1 MTTRF
6 RISEVDCIAIS
17 GESFILHR
25 QTTDGVVLRRLDGSE
40 GYLEFTSPDLIKLL
54 ARPDV
59 AYHRG
64 FFSSAQAARR
74 LRNDQQYL
82 TTLPP
87 KVREKLLWKES
98 YCQALK
104 ALEAEGKV
112 VRTLRSIAKAMP
124 LMMQIVNDQEEKRQL
139 QHGQKP
145 GGKEVKLRTR
155 PGASTLRSWL
165 RLYERNGQNALA
177 LLRKQRGGATYPQK
191 FCAEAERLLAECTA
205 GYLSRNRPSQL
216 DIVEAT
222 RKRFD
227 EVNQS
232 RAFLGKAHLPTP
244 SSRSICRRIKALDA
258 FEVYAARYGLDAAR
272 RHFAIYENGIKAT
285 HPLERIE
292 MDEWNVDIISLF
304 GRAGTLDKLDR
315 DQRRRYEIGRRW
327 IYVGIDCATRC
338 VVSFL
343 LVDKPSA
350 ENAIR
355 ALGLITKDKTPI
367 AREVQCKSPWHQHG
381 GIGTIVTDQGS
392 AFTSYEFRT
401 AVTDLGSTYEAPP
414 AGIPKLRGK
423 IERIFGTFGGK
434 LAQHLTGRTFQNPV
448 ARGDYPSEE
457 WAALTDDELAKIFTT
472 FIVDIYHNTPHRGLK
487 GETPRNA
494 WERLAAEKHVTAP
507 PDATTQRAVFGV
519 PVERELGPHGVRIH
533 GINYTCPELKDALL
547 RGSERRIPVRVDPD
561 DISAVAVFTGGRF
574 VSAQAVSE
582 EVKGLSLDEW
592 QRIVFDIT
600 NRHRRQ
606 AELTEDVIREA
617 RSRIID
623 VDHGARELMRIQP
636 KRITPEELDRAEN
649 DIYLGHEVKPRQ
661 VQIEQS
667 RVGSDLFSDVV
678 DAVPPASAHDNPPEE
693 NQIISQKKPW
703 VLRDD

>member
-1 MTTRF
+1 MTPRF
-6 RISEVDCIAIS
+6 GISEVDCIVVN

-54 ARPDV
+54 ARRDV
-59 AYHRG
+59 EYRRG

-82 TTLPP
+82 TTLPS

-112 VRTLRSIAKAMP
+112 VRTLRSIATAMP

-177 LLRKQRGGATYPQK
+177 LLRKRRDGATYPHK

-232 RAFLGKAHLPTP
+232 RASLGKAHLPTP

-304 GRAGTLDKLDR
+304 GKAGTLDKLDR

-343 LVDKPSA
+343 LVGRPSA

-434 LAQHLTGRTFQNPV
+434 LAQHLTGRTFENPV

-547 RGSERRIPVRVDPD
+547 RGSERRILVRVDPD

-574 VSAQAVSE
+574 VSAQAVSG

-617 RSRIID
+617 RSRLID

-649 DIYLGHEVKPRQ
+649 DLYLGHEVKPRQ

-678 DAVPPASAHDNPPEE
+678 DAVPPASAHDNPLEE
-693 NQIISQKKPW
+693 NHTGNRKKQW

>member
-1 MTTRF
+1 MIPRF
-6 RISEVDCIAIS
+6 GISEVDCIVIS

-25 QTTDGVVLRRLDGSE
+25 QTTDGVVLRRFDGSE

-59 AYHRG
+59 EYRRG

-82 TTLPP
+82 TTLPS

-98 YCQALK
+98 ICRAFK
-104 ALEAEGKV
+104 ALEAKRDV
-112 VRTLRSIAKAMP
+112 VRTLPAIAEAMP
-124 LMMQIVNDQEEKRQL
+124 LIMKTVNDQEEKRQKRPS
-139 QHGQKP
+139 QKSACS
-145 GGKEVKLRTR
+145 KYEVNGT
-155 PGASTLRSWL
+155 PGASTVRSWL
-165 RLYERNGQNALA
+165 RLYDRNGQNALA
-177 LLRKQRGGATYPQK
+177 LLRKRRGGATYPQK
-191 FCAEAERLLAECTA
+191 FCAEAEGLLAECTA

-222 RKRFD
+222 RQRFD

-232 RAFLGKAHLPTP
+232 RASLGKAPLPNP

-304 GRAGTLDKLDR
+304 GKAGTLDKLDR
-315 DQRRRYEIGRRW
+315 EQRRRYEIGRRW

-414 AGIPKLRGK
+414 AGIPKLRGT

-434 LAQHLTGRTFQNPV
+434 LAQHLTGRTFSNPV

-457 WAALTDDELAKIFTT
+457 WAALTDDELARIFTT
-472 FIVDIYHNTPHRGLK
+472 FIVDIYHNSPHSGLK

-494 WERLAAEKHVTAP
+494 WERLAAERHVTAP
-507 PDATTQRAVFGV
+507 PDATTQRAIFGV
-519 PVERELGPHGVRIH
+519 PVERELGPHGIQFH
-533 GINYTCPELKDALL
+533 GINYTCPELKDAFL

-574 VSAQAVSE
+574 VSAQAMSE
-582 EVKGLSLDEW
+582 EVEGLSLDEW

-600 NRHRRQ
+600 NRHRRE
-606 AELTEDVIREA
+606 AELTADVVRDA

-623 VDHGARELMRIQP
+623 IDRGASELMRIQP
-636 KRITPEELDRAEN
+636 KRTTPEEIDRAEN
-649 DIYLGHEVKPRQ
+649 ELFLGHVVQPRKAKT
-661 VQIEQS
+661 EQS

-678 DAVPPASAHDNPPEE
+678 DDVTSTTPHDNPPEE
-693 NQIISQKKPW
+693 NQISNQKKPW